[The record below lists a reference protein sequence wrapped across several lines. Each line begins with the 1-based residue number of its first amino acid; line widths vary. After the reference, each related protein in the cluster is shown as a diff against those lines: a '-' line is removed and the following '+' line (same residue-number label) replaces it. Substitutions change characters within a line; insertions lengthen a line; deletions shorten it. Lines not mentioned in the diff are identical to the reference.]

1 MRVDILAPAQ
11 QPPVPRAYVLTMVI
25 LSFKGRRD
33 VEVHLF
39 RPAVD
44 PAEAADWPW
53 ERLLGDPLEPG
64 RDDPAGS
71 RRLLLEAFTADERN
85 AVVDYLKARYGDRV
99 SMITGQALDF
109 PIPLGLRPL
118 SDIPEGKTVGFIRFD
133 QVPNYPLSFPVHGF
147 YDLARHKPLVDEG

>member
-1 MRVDILAPAQ
+1 MRVDILAPAHE
-11 QPPVPRAYVLTMVI
+11 PPVPRAYVLSMVI

-53 ERLLGDPLEPG
+53 ERLLGEPVAPG
-64 RDDPAGS
+64 HDDPAGS

-85 AVVDYLKARYGDRV
+85 AVVDYLKERYQDRV
-99 SMITGQALDF
+99 SFITGQALSF

-133 QVPNYPLSFPVHGF
+133 KVPHYPLPFPIRGF